1 MTFDARAAT
10 GAVRQS
16 RRSTGQELCDVFWP
30 GVRAGI
36 GGRLSV
42 TVNHGALSTINA
54 CASGRRP
61 GSSSSV
67 ASADAVE
74 RHGAGVGL
82 CATRVSLESPAPA
95 RRTLYKSRGACPAS
109 THRSRQAPR
118 RRENGNR
125 RRRPA
130 PACRNSSIRTF
141 SSFSGHTWSV
151 LIESNRE
158 REDAWLPFYHRARCG
173 Q

>member
-1 MTFDARAAT
+1 VTFDARAAT
-10 GAVRQS
+10 RAIGQS
-16 RRSTGQELCDVFWP
+16 RRSTGQELCDVFWR
-30 GVRAGI
+30 GIRAGYW
-36 GGRLSV
+36 GRLSV
-42 TVNHGALSTINA
+42 TVNRGALSTINA

-67 ASADAVE
+67 TSADAVE

-95 RRTLYKSRGACPAS
+95 RRTLCKSRGACPAS
-109 THRSRQAPR
+109 THRTTQAPR

-130 PACRNSSIRTF
+130 PACGNSLIRTF
-141 SSFSGHTWSV
+141 SSFSRHTWSV
-151 LIESNRE
+151 LIGSKRE
-158 REDAWLPFYHRARCG
+158 REDAWLPFHHRARCG
-173 Q
+173 R

>member
-10 GAVRQS
+10 RAIRQS

-30 GVRAGI
+30 GIRAGYW
-36 GGRLSV
+36 GRLSV

-74 RHGAGVGL
+74 RHGAGAV
-82 CATRVSLESPAPA
+82 CALRECRSNF
-95 RRTLYKSRGACPAS
+95 AS
-109 THRSRQAPR
+109 TSAP
-118 RRENGNR
+118 
-125 RRRPA
+125 
-130 PACRNSSIRTF
+130 
-141 SSFSGHTWSV
+141 HT
-151 LIESNRE
+151 LQK
-158 REDAWLPFYHRARCG
+158 PRCVPG
-173 Q
+173 VDS